1 MLKNMIEINPSTELR
16 VNAEQS
22 RSIKNL
28 TLIDAIIP
36 RIEGKT
42 LSLAKDIALVLSFA
56 ILTGISAKLKIEI
69 GAVPIT
75 MQTFTVLLTGALL
88 GSKRGGI
95 SQLTYILMGLTGVSW
110 FSRGG
115 GIQYILSPT
124 FGYIIGFVFAAYF
137 VGWLCEKGFDRKIK
151 TAILAMLFGNI
162 LIYISG
168 LFWLAKFVG
177 LGKVLSIGVYPF
189 IIGDLLKILLAGLV
203 LPMGWK
209 LIKKI
214 EAEPR

>member
-1 MLKNMIEINPSTELR
+1 M
-16 VNAEQS
+16 AEE
-22 RSIKNL
+22 KNL
-28 TLIDAIIP
+28 TLIDLVLP
-36 RIEGKT
+36 RIESKN
-42 LSLAKDIALVLSFA
+42 LALAKDIVLVLSSA

-69 GAVPIT
+69 GVVPIT
-75 MQTFTVLLTGALL
+75 MQTFTVLLSGAIL
-88 GSKRGGI
+88 GSKRGVA
-95 SQLTYILMGLTGVSW
+95 SQLTYLLMGLTGVSW

-162 LIYISG
+162 LIYIPG

-177 LGKVLSIGVYPF
+177 LKRVLLVGFYPF
-189 IIGDLLKILLAGLV
+189 ILGDLIKIILAGIT
-203 LPMGWK
+203 LPIGWK
-209 LIKKI
+209 IIK
-214 EAEPR
+214 RSQN

>member
-1 MLKNMIEINPSTELR
+1 M
-16 VNAEQS
+16 AEE
-22 RSIKNL
+22 KNL
-28 TLIDAIIP
+28 TLIDLVLP
-36 RIEGKT
+36 RIESKN
-42 LSLAKDIALVLSFA
+42 LALAKDIVLVLSSA

-69 GAVPIT
+69 GVVPIT
-75 MQTFTVLLTGALL
+75 MQTFTVLLSGAIL
-88 GSKRGGI
+88 GSKRGVA
-95 SQLTYILMGLTGVSW
+95 SQLTYLLMGLTGVSW

-168 LFWLAKFVG
+168 LFWLARFIG
-177 LGKVLSIGVYPF
+177 FGKVLAAGLYPF

>member
-1 MLKNMIEINPSTELR
+1 M
-16 VNAEQS
+16 AEE
-22 RSIKNL
+22 KNL
-28 TLIDAIIP
+28 TLIDLVLP
-36 RIEGKT
+36 RIESKN
-42 LSLAKDIALVLSFA
+42 LALAKDIVLVLSSA

-69 GAVPIT
+69 GVVPIT
-75 MQTFTVLLTGALL
+75 MQTFTVLLSGAIL
-88 GSKRGGI
+88 GSKRGVA
-95 SQLTYILMGLTGVSW
+95 SQLTYLLMGLTGVSW

-162 LIYISG
+162 LIYIPG
-168 LFWLAKFVG
+168 LFWLARFIG
-177 LGKVLSIGVYPF
+177 FGKVLAAGLYPF

>member
-1 MLKNMIEINPSTELR
+1 M
-16 VNAEQS
+16 AEE
-22 RSIKNL
+22 KNL
-28 TLIDAIIP
+28 TLIDLVLP
-36 RIEGKT
+36 RIESKN
-42 LSLAKDIALVLSFA
+42 LALAKDIVLVLSSA

-69 GAVPIT
+69 GVVPIT
-75 MQTFTVLLTGALL
+75 MQTFTVLLSGAIL
-88 GSKRGGI
+88 GSKRGVA
-95 SQLTYILMGLTGVSW
+95 SQLTYLLMGLAGVSW

-168 LFWLAKFVG
+168 LFWLARFVG
-177 LGKVLSIGVYPF
+177 FGKVLSIGFYPF

-209 LIKKI
+209 TIGKIKN
-214 EAEPR
+214 

>member
-1 MLKNMIEINPSTELR
+1 M
-16 VNAEQS
+16 AEE
-22 RSIKNL
+22 KNL
-28 TLIDAIIP
+28 TLIDLVLP
-36 RIEGKT
+36 RIESKN
-42 LSLAKDIALVLSFA
+42 LALAKDIVLVLSSA

-69 GAVPIT
+69 GVVPIT
-75 MQTFTVLLTGALL
+75 MQTFTVLLSGAIL
-88 GSKRGGI
+88 GSKRGVA
-95 SQLTYILMGLTGVSW
+95 SQLTYLLMGLAGVSW

-168 LFWLAKFVG
+168 LFWLARFIG
-177 LGKVLSIGVYPF
+177 FGKVLAAGLYPF